1 MQCQKTRV
9 SESFL
14 GLANDCVRLIR
25 DLATIAEPLR
35 KLTRQNEP
43 FVQTNEQE
51 HFFNTLKV
59 RLANAEILRCF
70 DVNAKIP
77 IITHPS
83 LMGLGAVL
91 VQTRNGES
99 RVIC

>member
-14 GLANDCVRLIR
+14 GLANNCGRLTR

-43 FVQTNEQE
+43 FVETNEQE
-51 HFFNTLKV
+51 HF
-59 RLANAEILRCF
+59 
-70 DVNAKIP
+70 
-77 IITHPS
+77 
-83 LMGLGAVL
+83 
-91 VQTRNGES
+91 
-99 RVIC
+99 